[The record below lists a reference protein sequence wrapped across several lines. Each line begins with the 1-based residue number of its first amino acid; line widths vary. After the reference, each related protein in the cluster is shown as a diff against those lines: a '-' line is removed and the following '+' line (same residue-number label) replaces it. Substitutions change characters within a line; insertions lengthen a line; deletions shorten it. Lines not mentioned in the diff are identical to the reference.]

1 MDFLELNLANKE
13 YEVPKEDFDWDVNDL
28 SDGHIE
34 QETIIEDKPQHV
46 QHDETTPKKEKVIG
60 QDKSKSDENNP
71 KIIGRD
77 VYDSAAKLNFQLAMI
92 GPAVLNFLSKTSGN
106 LATSVSGIVLGAFG
120 LFGNRY
126 FRNRGDD
133 SAHSFMGQWLGGVHL
148 TLGLTQLVMDAFA
161 INAKTGDANPLLASL
176 KFGSQVLGYTQVTFG
191 LVNSYLYSDGI
202 PKTAPESNS
211 KKFQ

>member
-1 MDFLELNLANKE
+1 MPKGNDKFNWDENDFNTES
-13 YEVPKEDFDWDVNDL
+13 DVI
-28 SDGHIE
+28 IE
-34 QETIIEDKPQHV
+34 QENQNKIESNLQQDQNV
-46 QHDETTPKKEKVIG
+46 ETTPKKEKVIG
-60 QDKSKSDENNP
+60 QDKSKLDENNP

-92 GPAVLNFLSKTSGN
+92 GPAVFNFLSKTSGN
-106 LATSVSGIVLGAFG
+106 LATSVGGMVFGAFG

-133 SAHSFMGQWLGGVHL
+133 SAHSFMGQWLGGVQL
-148 TLGLTQLVMDAFA
+148 TLGLTQLLIDAFQ
-161 INAKTGDANPLLASL
+161 INAKTGDASPLLASL
-176 KFGSQVLGYTQVTFG
+176 KFGSQILGYTQVTFG